1 MEYKLI
7 SFDMDGTLLQSDKT
21 LSKEVIEAIH
31 KASSNG
37 KEIIISTGRCLP
49 ELSEVFNHLPEVRY
63 LLVCNGSLVIDW
75 KTKTIIYSNP
85 IQVELVEQ
93 MLSCVE
99 NKPIMAQILDYKC
112 VLEKNKVDIA
122 EQYGMGAFK
131 SNYYEIGT
139 LVKHLPSYFQQN
151 KTCIQKMNFYHL
163 SQEDRNSTI
172 ESFKNLDLTIKK
184 GNETYIEC
192 TAKNVNKGDSFIK
205 LCEYLN
211 ISLKQTIA
219 VGDSFNDLE
228 ILNVAGLSICMDN
241 GNEFVKEACDIIVSD
256 NDNNGCVEAVENF
269 LL

>member
-1 MEYKLI
+1 
-7 SFDMDGTLLQSDKT
+7 
-21 LSKEVIEAIH
+21 
-31 KASSNG
+31 
-37 KEIIISTGRCLP
+37 
-49 ELSEVFNHLPEVRY
+49 
-63 LLVCNGSLVIDW
+63 
-75 KTKTIIYSNP
+75 
-85 IQVELVEQ
+85 

-163 SQEDRNSTI
+163 SQEDRDSTI

-219 VGDSFNDLE
+219 VGDSFNDL
-228 ILNVAGLSICMDN
+228 NVAGLSICMDN